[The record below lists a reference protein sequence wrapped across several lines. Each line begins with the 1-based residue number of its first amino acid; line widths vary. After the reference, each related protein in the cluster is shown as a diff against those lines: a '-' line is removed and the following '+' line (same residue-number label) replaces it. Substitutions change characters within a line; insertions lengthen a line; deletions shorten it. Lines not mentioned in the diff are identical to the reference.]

1 MKKCSI
7 ELVDNGFILKV
18 LNEGVSELKTS
29 YDKPI
34 LVFKNLEVL
43 FRFLRKHFP
52 EEMQLSPDEA
62 E

>member
-34 LVFKNLEVL
+34 LVFKNLEFL

-52 EEMQLSPDEA
+52 EEMELSPDEVG
-62 E
+62 